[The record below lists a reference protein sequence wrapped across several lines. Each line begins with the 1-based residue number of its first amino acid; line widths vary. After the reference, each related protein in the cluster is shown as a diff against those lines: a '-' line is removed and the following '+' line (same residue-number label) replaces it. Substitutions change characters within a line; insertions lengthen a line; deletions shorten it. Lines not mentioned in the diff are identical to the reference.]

1 MDEYKNCLRC
11 VRIVGGTSAKSSSTL
26 KPLRLFQSS
35 WQYSVIWICSDF
47 GRLFFCIQP
56 LSDRSFHCDSC
67 SPPFIAIEIVVILLW
82 ACVQKLKPKSME
94 SENNMSN
101 LTGTGAAVLRK
112 ISTEWFAKPR
122 TAAAAGQGGDV
133 TKRKHANVAV
143 LDKTWL
149 K

>member
-1 MDEYKNCLRC
+1 MAR
-11 VRIVGGTSAKSSSTL
+11 VVGVAMVLTSMFGRMYFQAHFAGDVSVGALVGLTSTL
-26 KPLRLFQSS
+26 AFNHLEGPFNTMS
-35 WQYSVIWICSDF
+35 WRRA
-47 GRLFFCIQP
+47 G
-56 LSDRSFHCDSC
+56 
-67 SPPFIAIEIVVILLW
+67 AIEIVVILLW